1 MAKSNVI
8 FSEPKSSIIA
18 EPKISSSV
26 ASPKQITATP
36 LASNGYTY
44 ELPQTNFLV
53 KTGNGAF
60 VDKTAEISQG
70 GYLGR
75 AGESTVIRIQ
85 LSGYKYTSSFE
96 YHVTTPGQMDW
107 GSSSWWWAQQ
117 DGTFRPGMTKATFD
131 KEFFVDGTK
140 FYANARTDAGGET
153 PDNRLPWSKIHSEY
167 SYLRKLN
174 CYTSPQFEAFKNN
187 TAIPASGGNGDVA
200 KIQSTDLKLAKQ
212 AYQGLGYASSDKR
225 AMCYWSFIATSYE
238 QLNTH
243 THNIPIKEMISQ
255 FAAGTSPVESKPG
268 EIGADATTIA
278 QTDQWDTADA
288 IVYDALS
295 FSKFTLGDIYK
306 YNVYY
311 DIDLSKM
318 TDASKEYGEYSI
330 SIDNGAVKSVPLKLS
345 LYEAPSPL
353 TMQQSEP
360 AGTVATS
367 SSVLKIYNASSQPI
381 SASIQPA
388 SAVLGGNPVNLVN
401 SGYFTPANAA
411 SFGSAK
417 AMSNIEVCLDNKNIN
432 AVQTLS
438 PIPAGSNA
446 AIPISLKNANAI
458 SQALSGTITVPI
470 TFTFGSSTAI
480 VNLSIPINSVVPQL
494 TVSVPL
500 NIYLYVAKDGSSAT
514 SNNNKNYIGNK
525 SAFPVKSMVSAAL
538 VQQKAVGSNYPVI
551 DNTSQFKLWIK
562 STKSANIPFY
572 SVASDVTP
580 NDYKD
585 FGSIAAR
592 DGKLYFY
599 ISTQGA
605 LPVISNPEQ
614 YHYKLFFKFSYSSED
629 CP

>member
-18 EPKISSSV
+18 EPKIS
-26 ASPKQITATP
+26 APIARPKQITATP

-225 AMCYWSFIATSYE
+225 ALCYWSFIATSYE

-295 FSKFTLGDIYK
+295 FSKFTLGD
-306 YNVYY
+306 
-311 DIDLSKM
+311 
-318 TDASKEYGEYSI
+318 
-330 SIDNGAVKSVPLKLS
+330 
-345 LYEAPSPL
+345 
-353 TMQQSEP
+353 
-360 AGTVATS
+360 
-367 SSVLKIYNASSQPI
+367 
-381 SASIQPA
+381 
-388 SAVLGGNPVNLVN
+388 
-401 SGYFTPANAA
+401 
-411 SFGSAK
+411 
-417 AMSNIEVCLDNKNIN
+417 
-432 AVQTLS
+432 
-438 PIPAGSNA
+438 
-446 AIPISLKNANAI
+446 
-458 SQALSGTITVPI
+458 
-470 TFTFGSSTAI
+470 
-480 VNLSIPINSVVPQL
+480 
-494 TVSVPL
+494 
-500 NIYLYVAKDGSSAT
+500 
-514 SNNNKNYIGNK
+514 
-525 SAFPVKSMVSAAL
+525 
-538 VQQKAVGSNYPVI
+538 
-551 DNTSQFKLWIK
+551 
-562 STKSANIPFY
+562 
-572 SVASDVTP
+572 
-580 NDYKD
+580 
-585 FGSIAAR
+585 
-592 DGKLYFY
+592 
-599 ISTQGA
+599 
-605 LPVISNPEQ
+605 
-614 YHYKLFFKFSYSSED
+614 
-629 CP
+629 